1 MPDQL
6 RRDFILDLGMQL
18 RQFRPVQAAAMMV
31 CRMVAE
37 IARKKVVPFVEL
49 IERGLKLI
57 IDIEPRMMLVGCPRR
72 Q

>member
-1 MPDQL
+1 
-6 RRDFILDLGMQL
+6 MQL
-18 RQFRPVQAAAMMV
+18 RQFRPVQAAAMVV
-31 CRMVAE
+31 CRVVAE

-49 IERGLKLI
+49 IERRLKLI

>member
-1 MPDQL
+1 
-6 RRDFILDLGMQL
+6 MQL

-31 CRMVAE
+31 CRVVAE

-57 IDIEPRMMLVGCPRR
+57 IDIEPRMMLS
-72 Q
+72 

>member
-18 RQFRPVQAAAMMV
+18 RQFRPVQAAAMV
-31 CRMVAE
+31 VSRVVAE

-49 IERGLKLI
+49 IERRLKLI
-57 IDIEPRMMLVGCPRR
+57 IDI
-72 Q
+72 